1 MSATKP
7 GRELASPDSRR
18 RPRATRSKPQRT
30 PLFNGD
36 PGSGARVAGG
46 RDSPSP
52 RPATSTHASNPTA
65 IATSPPRPGGS
76 PSRAPSGPA
85 PADSARCGR

>member
-18 RPRATRSKPQRT
+18 RPRATRSKPQRM
-30 PLFNGD
+30 PLLNGD
-36 PGSGARVAGG
+36 PGIGARAAGG

-52 RPATSTHASNPTA
+52 RPATSTHASNPTP
-65 IATSPPRPGGS
+65 IARPHPRPGGS
-76 PSRAPSGPA
+76 PSRGPSGRA
-85 PADSARCGR
+85 RAGSARCGR